1 MKKYTVVILTI
12 FSCLSLS
19 GCAIVETSFKAGFI
33 MALVLAAIVG
43 LLIWV
48 FHIGRAIVTRYFPNV
63 RLMFQDFWDE

>member
-1 MKKYTVVILTI
+1 MKKYAIVILII

-48 FHIGRAIVTRYFPNV
+48 FHIGRTIVTRYFPNV
-63 RLMFQDFWDE
+63 RLMLQDFWDE